1 MGDELKSHDYRRFVR
16 TIVKNSIRK
25 KFPGLK
31 QSHVTDL
38 AVEISVA
45 IHARFYGSAVDG
57 VASPIWRDD
66 PQYAR
71 MFTDAKPTKTA
82 QDLLDA

>member
-1 MGDELKSHDYRRFVR
+1 MQSTVYK
-16 TIVKNSIRK
+16 KQIRNIIRNLVNK

-31 QSHVTDL
+31 NSEVTEL
-38 AVEISVA
+38 VHEAAKS

-66 PQYAR
+66 DKYKLA
-71 MFTDAKPTKTA
+71 FSDAKPTKTA
-82 QDLLDA
+82 KELLE